1 MLKQV
6 LQRIIDQKWSNAR
19 EMAEVAGVSPSTVY
33 RWIAGQTQPEFDA
46 MRQLMRH
53 LPDARA
59 QEALLDLFT
68 TGTDWTSTKVGL
80 TLDMNADGKV
90 DHHDALDAACEAV
103 HAAADSLQR
112 LRLSTRQNQPIDAE
126 TTLSLLTQLHHA
138 VRHCTI
144 TQRVLLDL
152 AEQRKKRKLSIAE

>member
-6 LQRIIDQKWSNAR
+6 LQRIIDQKWSSAR

-46 MRQLMRH
+46 IRQLMRH

-80 TLDMNADGKV
+80 VLDINADGRI
-90 DHHDALDAACEAV
+90 DHDDALDAACQAV
-103 HAAADSLQR
+103 HASAESLAR
-112 LRLSTRQNQPIDAE
+112 LRLQTRQGQPLDAE
-126 TTLSLLTQLHHA
+126 TTLSLMTQLHHA
-138 VRHCTI
+138 VKHCTI
-144 TQRVLLDL
+144 TQRILLEV
-152 AEQRKKRKLSIAE
+152 AEQRKKRKLKIAE